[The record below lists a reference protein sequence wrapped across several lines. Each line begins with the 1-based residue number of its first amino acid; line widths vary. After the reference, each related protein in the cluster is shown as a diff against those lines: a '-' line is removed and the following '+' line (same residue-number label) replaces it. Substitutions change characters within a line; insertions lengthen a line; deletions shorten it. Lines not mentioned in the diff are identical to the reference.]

1 MFQLIIITVT
11 FAIQVNV
18 RLTLNGIQ
26 SQTSHSSSSLNC
38 ISANQTN
45 RPIQG
50 VAPCIPSPCMQG
62 KKSLALGRRLQ
73 LQGVTLSIH
82 VKLNSY
88 MLSTHYTKVSIPTPG
103 QWSGWSSWS
112 SCSLSCGGGFRTRMR
127 QCLGQGECFPGK
139 SFQHQQCNSQNCCT
153 QVKATQQASYKH
165 LY

>member
-62 KKSLALGRRLQ
+62 KK
-73 LQGVTLSIH
+73 
-82 VKLNSY
+82 K
-88 MLSTHYTKVSIPTPG
+88 PG
-103 QWSGWSSWS
+103 
-112 SCSLSCGGGFRTRMR
+112 
-127 QCLGQGECFPGK
+127 LGQKAIATRSDSEYTCEIELLHVVNSLHESLHSNPRPVEWVEFLEFLQPVVWWRLSHPNEAVFRARRVLSRK
-139 SFQHQQCNSQNCCT
+139 KLPTSTVQQPELLHLSQSHS
-153 QVKATQQASYKH
+153 ASYKH